1 MPETV
6 ASNQKQDYSA
16 EVNRAV
22 RNKERVRLTR
32 GDKEIAAVI
41 PIEDL
46 EDLEKLE
53 DYVDLLEC
61 LEATEEAI
69 EKGGVL
75 LWEKFKA
82 ELELESE

>member
-1 MPETV
+1 MPQTV
-6 ASNQKQDYSA
+6 TPTEKQDYSA
-16 EVNRAV
+16 QVRRAA
-22 RNKERVRLTR
+22 RNKERVRLTQ

-46 EDLEKLE
+46 EYFERLE
-53 DYVDLLEC
+53 DYVDLLES

-82 ELELESE
+82 ELELESK